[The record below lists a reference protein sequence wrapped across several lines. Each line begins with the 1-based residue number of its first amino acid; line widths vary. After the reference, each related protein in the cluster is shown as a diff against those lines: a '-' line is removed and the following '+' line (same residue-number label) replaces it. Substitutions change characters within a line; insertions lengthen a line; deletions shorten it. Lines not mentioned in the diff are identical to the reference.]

1 MFGDLEQFG
10 GGSDQ
15 GGEGMSEAA
24 REAFREQQR
33 AASQQLKALQ
43 KGEQKKKKKEDKLAK
58 IITELLQKK
67 SRRSDLAMAA
77 AEVLALNVPPAFVLS
92 AILLGDQESQKELSM
107 TIVEDDKGLA
117 TENQPD
123 LSDLIALSGN
133 DLSYM
138 MTDDE
143 VQTANLHSELVPWS
157 QMMYIQAKND
167 PIRMLQNGKV
177 EEEGQQTFPSGED
190 RVQPVI
196 IELMMLTQRYFLED
210 RGLLLPADNLRTLSE
225 IIMRKIFEKIQA
237 NVDRLQALRE
247 AEFLG
252 DAPTQE

>member
-1 MFGDLEQFG
+1 MFGDLEQFS
-10 GGSDQ
+10 GSDQ
-15 GGEGMSEAA
+15 GGQQEGMTEAA

-58 IITELLQKK
+58 IITDLLQKK

-123 LSDLIALSGN
+123 LGDLIALSGN

-157 QMMYIQAKND
+157 QMMYVQAKND

-177 EEEGQQTFPSGED
+177 EGED
-190 RVQPVI
+190 KVQPVI

-252 DAPTQE
+252 DASAQE

>member
-123 LSDLIALSGN
+123 LSDLITLSGN
-133 DLSYM
+133 DLRYM

-143 VQTANLHSELVPWS
+143 VQTINLHNELIPWS
-157 QMMYIQAKND
+157 QMMYVQAKND
-167 PIRMLQNGKV
+167 PMRMIQNAKV
-177 EEEGQQTFPSGED
+177 EDDEKT
-190 RVQPVI
+190 QPVI

>member
-33 AASQQLKALQ
+33 AASQQLRALQ

-67 SRRSDLAMAA
+67 SKRSDLAMAA

-123 LSDLIALSGN
+123 LSDLITLSGN

-143 VQTANLHSELVPWS
+143 SQTTNLHSELVPWS
-157 QMMYIQAKND
+157 QMMYVQAKND

-177 EEEGQQTFPSGED
+177 EEED

>member
-123 LSDLIALSGN
+123 LSDLITLSGN

-143 VQTANLHSELVPWS
+143 VQTINLHNELIPWS
-157 QMMYIQAKND
+157 QMMYVQAKND
-167 PIRMLQNGKV
+167 PMRMIQNAKV
-177 EEEGQQTFPSGED
+177 EDDEKT
-190 RVQPVI
+190 QPVI

>member
-67 SRRSDLAMAA
+67 SKRSDLAMAA

-123 LSDLIALSGN
+123 LSDLITLSGN

-167 PIRMLQNGKV
+167 PIRMLQNGKI
-177 EEEGQQTFPSGED
+177 ED
-190 RVQPVI
+190 EDKVQPVI

-210 RGLLLPADNLRTLSE
+210 RGLLLPADNLRTLSG

>member
-15 GGEGMSEAA
+15 GSEGMSEAA

-67 SRRSDLAMAA
+67 SKRSDLAMAA

-107 TIVEDDKGLA
+107 TTIEDDKGLA

-123 LSDLIALSGN
+123 LSDLITLSGN

-143 VQTANLHSELVPWS
+143 AQTVNLHSELVPWA
-157 QMMYIQAKND
+157 QMMYVQAKND
-167 PIRMLQNGKV
+167 PMRMLNNAKK
-177 EEEGQQTFPSGED
+177 EESDEI
-190 RVQPVI
+190 QPVL
-196 IELMMLTQRYFLED
+196 IELMILTQRYFLED
-210 RGLLLPADNLRTLSE
+210 RGLMLPASNLRTLSE

-237 NVDRLQALRE
+237 NIDRLQALRE

>member
-15 GGEGMSEAA
+15 GAEGMSEAA

-67 SRRSDLAMAA
+67 SKRSDLAMAA

-92 AILLGDQESQKELSM
+92 TILLGDQESQKELSM
-107 TIVEDDKGLA
+107 TIIEDDKGLA
-117 TENQPD
+117 TENQPEP
-123 LSDLIALSGN
+123 SDLITLSGN

-143 VQTANLHSELVPWS
+143 AQTANLHSELIPWS
-157 QMMYIQAKND
+157 QMMYVQAKND
-167 PIRMLQNGKV
+167 PMRMVHNART
-177 EEEGQQTFPSGED
+177 EEGQQGEGD
-190 RVQPVI
+190 IQPAL

-210 RGLLLPADNLRTLSE
+210 RGLLLPADNLRTLSG
-225 IIMRKIFEKIQA
+225 IIMGKIFEKIQA

-252 DAPTQE
+252 DAPAQE